1 MSTVRP
7 RTVSGMRPTGPLH
20 LGHYFGVL
28 KNWVELQHTEEA
40 YFFVADWHALT
51 SDYADPSNIATNVE
65 EMVKDWVAAG
75 LDPEKCV
82 IFRQSAV
89 KEHAELSLLLSM
101 ITPVSWLE
109 RNPTYKEQQQQITNK
124 DLGNAGFLCYPV
136 LMAADILMYRPH
148 GVPVGEDQLPHMELT
163 REIARRFNYLYGGN
177 FFPEPQAMLTPAAK
191 CPGLDGRKMSKSYNN
206 GIFLRD
212 TMADIEPKVRGM
224 FTDPARLRK
233 SDPGNPDVCN
243 LFPYHVLLASPEEQA
258 EIRTG
263 CTGASFGCVE
273 CKKRFL
279 KNLEAFL
286 APPLLEQPRIVRN
299 AKNEV
304 HIDVESEGTDIY
316 YTTDGTE
323 PTAQSAKYE
332 VPFIL
337 DKKGTVKAIT
347 YDVQS
352 GKSGPVASRRFD
364 LPAVDYKVTSPADE
378 RTNLMFDGNG
388 YSTYYLP
395 EGKNEIVVELA
406 APHTISGFVYTPN
419 QGRDSQGHISNYQ
432 LSVDGKVVA
441 SGEFSNIKHNPIEQ
455 EIHFA
460 PVKGKKLVFKAT
472 RIVDNVK
479 RVGIAE
485 FSVITED

>member
-1 MSTVRP
+1 MQKSDCIIGVEHVSKFFGDKAVLNDVNLSVRKGEFVTILGPSGCGKTTLLRLIAGFQTASEGVITIAGKDITQTPPHKRPVNTVFQKYALFP
-7 RTVSGMRPTGPLH
+7 HLNVFNNIAFGLKLKKLPGATIEKKVKQALRTVSGMRPTGPLH

-286 APPLLEQPRIVRN
+286 APLQERRAAL
-299 AKNEV
+299 
-304 HIDVESEGTDIY
+304 
-316 YTTDGTE
+316 
-323 PTAQSAKYE
+323 SAR
-332 VPFIL
+332 P
-337 DKKGTVKAIT
+337 GA
-347 YDVQS
+347 
-352 GKSGPVASRRFD
+352 VA
-364 LPAVDYKVTSPADE
+364 
-378 RTNLMFDGNG
+378 
-388 YSTYYLP
+388 
-395 EGKNEIVVELA
+395 EILA
-406 APHTISGFVYTPN
+406 AGNERARAF
-419 QGRDSQGHISNYQ
+419 
-432 LSVDGKVVA
+432 A
-441 SGEFSNIKHNPIEQ
+441 S
-455 EIHFA
+455 
-460 PVKGKKLVFKAT
+460 AT
-472 RIVDNVK
+472 L
-479 RVGIAE
+479 AE
-485 FSVITED
+485 VRAKMGL

>member
-243 LFPYHVLLASPEEQA
+243 LFPYHVLLASPKS
-258 EIRTG
+258 R
-263 CTGASFGCVE
+263 
-273 CKKRFL
+273 
-279 KNLEAFL
+279 
-286 APPLLEQPRIVRN
+286 PR
-299 AKNEV
+299 
-304 HIDVESEGTDIY
+304 
-316 YTTDGTE
+316 
-323 PTAQSAKYE
+323 SA
-332 VPFIL
+332 
-337 DKKGTVKAIT
+337 
-347 YDVQS
+347 
-352 GKSGPVASRRFD
+352 
-364 LPAVDYKVTSPADE
+364 PAVPA
-378 RTNLMFDGNG
+378 
-388 YSTYYLP
+388 P
-395 EGKNEIVVELA
+395 
-406 APHTISGFVYTPN
+406 
-419 QGRDSQGHISNYQ
+419 
-432 LSVDGKVVA
+432 A
-441 SGEFSNIKHNPIEQ
+441 SAVWNARS
-455 EIHFA
+455 A
-460 PVKGKKLVFKAT
+460 
-472 RIVDNVK
+472 
-479 RVGIAE
+479 
-485 FSVITED
+485 S